1 MTSNSPDLTDRQVQI
16 LRLWKQ
22 VAQENSS
29 GHHFHFER
37 EYTPEEARSRAKEFI
52 ETPSK
57 QTFKAL
63 WDPMWSAQRSGAAST
78 IYEKWHDIGQT
89 DKELASLIKEILHAD
104 HYDASWQGELGARR
118 TLWELFGFLHIEEYP
133 IINGSA
139 ERGLSFFG
147 YDCPSDYEGCAN
159 VFSEFRTAYES
170 VVGHATAGTE
180 HEVPVNFEIDQL
192 LNVIDKVSAGD
203 LDREA
208 NADAR
213 QLYEMVLEESGDHGV
228 SEPEEYD
235 GINAA
240 TEDVLSKLGRTA
252 EINLLSAEL
261 VSEDVEEWS
270 SALSGIEPNVTI
282 TIDTLEQCQRL
293 LDLYEQL
300 ENNLEDLAE
309 KHQIGSLNRASPPE
323 MVFLALGRDLQSR
336 VGSRVNLNQVKWG
349 VLRDEAYDVEGAG
362 SIEPLTDPPAD
373 AHMIAQQLEQ
383 TGQVVFYGP
392 PGTGKTYTAQQF
404 ARWWI
409 NEQSEGAT
417 RANQLELTTFHPS
430 FSYEDFIEGL
440 TAKEQDG
447 AVEYVVEPGVF
458 KQICKRAERAYRN
471 SDASDEAPPYVLIID
486 EINRGNLAQIFG
498 ELMTLLE
505 IDKRLDAPNETRSR
519 LAHSNESFVV
529 PPNLYL
535 IGTMNTADESIALLD
550 TALRRR
556 FRFHAFPPNF
566 DVVAEEYEFPTG
578 GPQSVLR
585 EGGAPRDQLVAASI
599 VALEKLNERI
609 RAVNQL
615 GKGKQLG
622 HTYLFGHNRMEDV
635 RDTWQ
640 FDILP
645 QLEDYYFGK
654 FDRLQSDLFGNV
666 EVGLIDW
673 QSERI
678 AEFSPQTLYE
688 ELCSIAGIEDYAP
701 LGRPIETDGAAQSS
715 ESTLED
721 AWAAGEKTP
730 ETFRSRI
737 AENTDEPVRG
747 RLLELYE
754 LGDELGRLDPGRGD
768 YTASL
773 RMEIPEF
780 DPNVGLFQIDDKGKF
795 GFRWNRLIHRDQ
807 NDLTFEDVER
817 LRPILETIDP
827 YNIEWREH
835 EETDEKSEFDDNDLY
850 LEELADEEFD
860 QLTTVIRKLTAH
872 IRTEIVDGD
881 D

>member
-1 MTSNSPDLTDRQVQI
+1 M
-16 LRLWKQ
+16 
-22 VAQENSS
+22 
-29 GHHFHFER
+29 
-37 EYTPEEARSRAKEFI
+37 
-52 ETPSK
+52 
-57 QTFKAL
+57 
-63 WDPMWSAQRSGAAST
+63 
-78 IYEKWHDIGQT
+78 
-89 DKELASLIKEILHAD
+89 
-104 HYDASWQGELGARR
+104 
-118 TLWELFGFLHIEEYP
+118 
-133 IINGSA
+133 
-139 ERGLSFFG
+139 
-147 YDCPSDYEGCAN
+147 
-159 VFSEFRTAYES
+159 
-170 VVGHATAGTE
+170 
-180 HEVPVNFEIDQL
+180 
-192 LNVIDKVSAGD
+192 
-203 LDREA
+203 
-208 NADAR
+208 
-213 QLYEMVLEESGDHGV
+213 
-228 SEPEEYD
+228 
-235 GINAA
+235 
-240 TEDVLSKLGRTA
+240 
-252 EINLLSAEL
+252 NLLSAEL
-261 VSEDVEEWS
+261 VSEDVKEWS

-282 TIDTLEQCQRL
+282 TTDSLEQCQRL
-293 LDLYEQL
+293 LDLYDH
-300 ENNLEDLAE
+300 LEDDLEALAE
-309 KHQIGSLNRASPPE
+309 QHRIGSLNRASPPE
-323 MVFLALGRDLQSR
+323 TVFLALGRDLQSR
-336 VGSRVNLNQVKWG
+336 VGSRVNFNQVKWG
-349 VLRDEAYDVEGAG
+349 VLREEAYEVEGAG
-362 SIEPLTDPPAD
+362 SIEPPAERPAD
-373 AHMIAQQLEQ
+373 ARMVAQQLEQ

-471 SDASDEAPPYVLIID
+471 SDSSDKAPPYVLIID

-566 DVVAEEYEFPTG
+566 DVVAEAYGFPAG

-599 VALEKLNERI
+599 LALEELNERI

-622 HTYLFGHNRMEDV
+622 HTYLFGHDRIENV
-635 RDTWQ
+635 RDTWR

-666 EVGLIDW
+666 AVGLIDW

-678 AEFSPQTLYE
+678 AEFTPETLYE

-701 LGRPIETDGAAQSS
+701 LGRPIETDGAAPSS
-715 ESTLED
+715 ESPPED
-721 AWAAGEKTP
+721 SWAAGKKTP
-730 ETFRSRI
+730 ETFRKRI
-737 AENTDEPVRG
+737 TENTDEPVRG
-747 RLLELYE
+747 RLLELYD
-754 LGDELGRLDPGRGD
+754 LGDELGRLDPGP
-768 YTASL
+768 SV
-773 RMEIPEF
+773 F
-780 DPNVGLFQIDDKGKF
+780 
-795 GFRWNRLIHRDQ
+795 
-807 NDLTFEDVER
+807 
-817 LRPILETIDP
+817 
-827 YNIEWREH
+827 
-835 EETDEKSEFDDNDLY
+835 S
-850 LEELADEEFD
+850 
-860 QLTTVIRKLTAH
+860 
-872 IRTEIVDGD
+872 
-881 D
+881 